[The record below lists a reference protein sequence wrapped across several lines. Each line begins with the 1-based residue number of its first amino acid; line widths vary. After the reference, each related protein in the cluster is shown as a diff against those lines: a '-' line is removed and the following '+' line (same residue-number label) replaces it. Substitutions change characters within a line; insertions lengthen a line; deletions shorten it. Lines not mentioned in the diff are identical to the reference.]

1 MTIKSLFL
9 PLFFLLSF
17 YGFAQLTEFEQKQ
30 FMTYEDSLQK
40 IAPRVFFSKKE
51 SNRFEANKNLLSYW
65 SSILQNEKSLLFSFD
80 SLKNKKYVSIL
91 TSPDKKFRI
100 ITWNLYKDD
109 GTYAY
114 FGFLQV
120 NNSKTI
126 KKGIFKKGTT
136 QTYEIF
142 QLVDKSGSVKTPES
156 YVGEPNKW
164 FGMLYVDIIK
174 SDDDYYTLIGWDGN
188 DKLTQRKFIDVLYF
202 KSDGTP
208 TFGKD
213 VFKYPGKFAKRIMFE
228 YATEVSMSLKYNE
241 GRKQII
247 FSHLAPNNLDP
258 LLEGQ
263 FQYYG
268 PDGSFDALNVKKGKW
283 DYEPAIEIK
292 NLKDKNDNVKKPNPD
307 KETPLY
313 KP

>member
-1 MTIKSLFL
+1 MSNC
-9 PLFFLLSF
+9 
-17 YGFAQLTEFEQKQ
+17 FAQLSDFEQQEFIKV
-30 FMTYEDSLQK
+30 EDSLLK

-51 SNRFEANKNLLSYW
+51 SYRFESNKNLLSYW
-65 SSILQNEKSLLFSFD
+65 SSILQNEKSFLFPFD
-80 SLKNKKYVSIL
+80 SLINKKYVSVL

-120 NNSKTI
+120 NNRKTL
-126 KKGIFKKGTT
+126 KKSLFKKETIFV
-136 QTYEIF
+136 YELF
-142 QLVDKSGSVKTPES
+142 QLTDKSGSVKNPES
-156 YVGEPNKW
+156 YIGEPSKW

-174 SDDDYYTLIGWDGN
+174 SDEEYYTLIGWDGN

-202 KSDGTP
+202 KSNGIP

-213 VFKYPGKFAKRIMFE
+213 LFKVPGKFVKRMMFE
-228 YATEVSMSLKYNE
+228 YATEVAMSLKYTE
-241 GRKQII
+241 ERKQII
-247 FSHLAPNNLDP
+247 YSHLAPNSIDP
-258 LLEGQ
+258 TLEGQ

-268 PDGSFDALNVKKGKW
+268 PDGSFDALTLKKGKW
-283 DYEPAIEIK
+283 YQETDIDVRK
-292 NLKDKNDNVKKPNPD
+292 LKDKNDNAKRPNVN
-307 KETPLY
+307 KQTPIY